1 MPSCLAAC
9 HRSPGRRRSGRR
21 LRITKPDWLDPR
33 ASNPLSSVLR
43 LRPRLRVLVFDSG
56 VYRMPAK
63 KQRPRRKSASKS
75 KVYDMALI
83 QRGARLRRSPF
94 FDSTLKAG
102 CKSYTVYNHTFL
114 PSYYDDPVTEYWH
127 LLKHVALWDVAV
139 ERNVEISGPD
149 GLAFMQLLTPRD
161 MTKCQVGQG
170 KYVLITD
177 EDGGILNDPVL
188 LRLEENRFWIALA
201 DSDIL
206 LWAKGVARHAG
217 MKVTI
222 REPDASPLQVQG
234 PKSKALMADLFGE
247 KVTSLP
253 YYFFRR
259 AELDRIPLLVT
270 RTGWTGEVGYELYL
284 LDGSLGGQLWDAVV
298 KAGKRYNLRPT
309 GPSDIRRIEAGILNY
324 GADMTIENN
333 PYEVG
338 LGWTV
343 DLDKSSD
350 FIGKAAL
357 ARIKDEGPKWK
368 LVGIEI
374 DGKPIEFNMTKWT
387 MIARGRPVG
396 RVTSAIHSPRLKS
409 NIGYAMLP
417 VVHADMGTELIVE
430 HPDGPRTATIVKK
443 PFLDPGK
450 EIPKA

>member
-21 LRITKPDWLDPR
+21 LRITEADWLDPR

-43 LRPRLRVLVFDSG
+43 LRPHLRVLVFDSG

-63 KQRPRRKSASKS
+63 RQRPRRKSASKS

-139 ERNVEISGPD
+139 ERNVEIRGPD
-149 GLAFMQLLTPRD
+149 GFDFMQLLTPRD
-161 MTKCQVGQG
+161 MEKCRVGQG

-177 EDGGILNDPVL
+177 DAGGILNDPVL

-206 LWAKGVARHAG
+206 LWAKGVARGSG

-234 PKSKALMADLFGE
+234 PKSKALMADLFGD
-247 KVTSLP
+247 KVTSLS
-253 YYFFRR
+253 YYFFLR
-259 AELDRIPLLVT
+259 AELDGIPLLVT

-284 LDGSLGGQLWDAVV
+284 LDGSQGGHLWDIVV
-298 KAGKRYNLRPT
+298 KAGKKYNLRPT

-338 LGWTV
+338 LGWTI
-343 DLDKSSD
+343 DLEKPSE

-357 ARIKDEGPKWK
+357 QKIKDEGPKWK

-374 DGKPIEFNMTKWT
+374 DGKPIEFNVTKWT
-387 MIARGRPVG
+387 VTAGRRPVG
-396 RVTSAIHSPRLKS
+396 RVTSAIHSPRLKA

-417 VVHADMGTELIVE
+417 IIHAEMGTELTVNY
-430 HPDGPRTATIVKK
+430 PDGARAATVVKK

>member
-1 MPSCLAAC
+1 MAVRKRTRNKAARKPSA
-9 HRSPGRRRSGRR
+9 
-21 LRITKPDWLDPR
+21 PR
-33 ASNPLSSVLR
+33 
-43 LRPRLRVLVFDSG
+43 
-56 VYRMPAK
+56 K
-63 KQRPRRKSASKS
+63 KR
-75 KVYDMALI
+75 YEMALI
-83 QRGARLRRSPF
+83 QRGSRLRRSPF
-94 FDSTLKAG
+94 FDKTLEAG
-102 CKSYTVYNHTFL
+102 CKAYTVYNHTFL
-114 PSYYDDPVTEYWH
+114 PSYYDDPVNEYWH

-161 MTKCQVGQG
+161 MTKSQVGQG

-188 LRLEENRFWIALA
+188 LRVEENRFCIALA

-259 AELDRIPLLVT
+259 AELDGIPLLVT

-284 LDGSLGGQLWDAVV
+284 LDGSQGGQLWDTVV
-298 KAGKRYNLRPT
+298 KAGKKYNLRPT
-309 GPSDIRRIEAGILNY
+309 GPSDIRRIEAGILDY
-324 GADMTIENN
+324 GAGMTIENN

-338 LGWTV
+338 RGWTV
-343 DLDKSSD
+343 DLDKPGD
-350 FIGKAAL
+350 VVGKAAL
-357 ARIKDEGPKWK
+357 QRIKDEGPQCE
-368 LVGIEI
+368 LDRVES
-374 DGKPIEFNMTKWT
+374 DGKPVTVNTTK
-387 MIARGRPVG
+387 
-396 RVTSAIHSPRLKS
+396 
-409 NIGYAMLP
+409 
-417 VVHADMGTELIVE
+417 
-430 HPDGPRTATIVKK
+430 
-443 PFLDPGK
+443 
-450 EIPKA
+450 

>member
-1 MPSCLAAC
+1 MPSCPAAC

-21 LRITKPDWLDPR
+21 LRITEADWLDPR

-43 LRPRLRVLVFDSG
+43 WRPRPRVLVFDSG

-139 ERNVEISGPD
+139 ERNVEIRGPD
-149 GLAFMQLLTPRD
+149 GLDFMQLLTPRD
-161 MTKCQVGQG
+161 LEKCRVGQG

-177 EDGGILNDPVL
+177 DAGGILNDPVL
-188 LRLEENRFWIALA
+188 LRLEEHRFWIALA

-206 LWAKGVARHAG
+206 LWAKGVARG
-217 MKVTI
+217 SGLDVTI
-222 REPDASPLQVQG
+222 SEPDASPLQVQG

-247 KVTSLP
+247 KVTALR
-253 YYFFRR
+253 YYFF
-259 AELDRIPLLVT
+259 AKADLDGIPLLVT

-333 PYEVG
+333 PYEVD
-338 LGWTV
+338 LDRLV

-350 FIGKAAL
+350 FVGKAAL
-357 ARIKDEGPKWK
+357 QRIKDEGPKWK

-374 DGKPIEFNMTKWT
+374 DGKPIEFNVTKWVVT
-387 MIARGRPVG
+387 AGGRAVG
-396 RVTSAIHSPRLKS
+396 RVTSAIHSPRLKA

-417 VVHADMGTELIVE
+417 ITHADLGMELTVQ
-430 HPDGPRTATIVKK
+430 HPDGPRTATVVKK
-443 PFLDPGK
+443 PFIDPGK
-450 EIPKA
+450 EIPKS

>member
-1 MPSCLAAC
+1 M
-9 HRSPGRRRSGRR
+9 
-21 LRITKPDWLDPR
+21 
-33 ASNPLSSVLR
+33 
-43 LRPRLRVLVFDSG
+43 
-56 VYRMPAK
+56 AK
-63 KQRPRRKSASKS
+63 RKSARRRATKTAAR
-75 KVYDMALI
+75 KRKLYDMALI

-94 FDSTLKAG
+94 FDKTLEAG

-114 PSYYDDPVTEYWH
+114 PSYFDDPVKEYWH

-149 GLAFMQLLTPRD
+149 AFAFMQLLTPRD
-161 MTKCQVGQG
+161 MRNCKVGQG

-206 LWAKGVARHAG
+206 LWAKGVAYHSG
-217 MKVTI
+217 MDVKIT
-222 REPDASPLQVQG
+222 EPDASPLQVQG
-234 PKSKALMADLFGE
+234 PKSKALMTDLFGE

-253 YYFFRR
+253 YYFFTR
-259 AELDRIPLLVT
+259 ADLDGIPLVVT

-284 LDGSLGGQLWDAVV
+284 LDGSRGGDLWDAVV
-298 KAGKRYNLRPT
+298 KAGKQYNLRPT

-333 PYEVG
+333 PYEVD
-338 LGWTV
+338 LGRLV

-350 FIGKAAL
+350 FIGKEAL
-357 ARIKDEGPKWK
+357 QRIKDEGPKWR
-368 LVGIEI
+368 LIGIEI

-387 MIARGRPVG
+387 VTAGGRPVG
-396 RVTSAIHSPRLKS
+396 RVTSAIHSPRLKK

-417 VVHADMGTELIVE
+417 ITHADLGMELTVE
-430 HPDGPRTATIVKK
+430 HPDGPRPATVVKK
-443 PFLDPGK
+443 PFIDPGK
-450 EIPKA
+450 EIPKG